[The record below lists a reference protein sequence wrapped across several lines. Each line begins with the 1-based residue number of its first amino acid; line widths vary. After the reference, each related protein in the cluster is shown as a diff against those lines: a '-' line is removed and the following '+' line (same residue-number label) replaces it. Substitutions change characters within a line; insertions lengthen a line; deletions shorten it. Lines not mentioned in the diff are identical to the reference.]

1 MQRYRRFLG
10 DLEMGVLFLYL
21 MASFG
26 VTFGI
31 QHRISFLQSW
41 SRSNIIGAKCVRKL
55 LTCPYCLGY
64 WVGCAMWNVIYLIQ
78 DSPLIGD
85 GAEDH
90 RVTLILG
97 VFVWGQATA
106 VFCYVMQ
113 LCVDCL
119 ERFGGQDG

>member
-1 MQRYRRFLG
+1 MSV
-10 DLEMGVLFLYL
+10 VLLYL

-41 SRSNIIGAKCVRKL
+41 SRSSILGASCLRKL

-64 WVGCAMWNVIYLIQ
+64 WVGCAMWNAIWLVQ
-78 DSPLIGD
+78 GSPLMGD
-85 GAEDH
+85 PTSNYSL
-90 RVTLILG
+90 VMG
-97 VFVWGQATA
+97 VFLWGQATA

-113 LCVDCL
+113 LGVECL
-119 ERFGGQDG
+119 ERFGGRDG